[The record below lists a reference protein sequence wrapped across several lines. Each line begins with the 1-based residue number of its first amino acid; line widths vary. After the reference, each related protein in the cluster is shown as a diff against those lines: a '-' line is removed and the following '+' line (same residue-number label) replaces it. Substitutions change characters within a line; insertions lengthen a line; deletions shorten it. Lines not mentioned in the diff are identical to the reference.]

1 MSDSAGRP
9 RRVHFSVFEVDLHAG
24 ELRRHGLKVKLHG
37 QPFQVLAMLL
47 ERPGELVSRE
57 EIREK
62 LWPQDTFIDFEHS
75 VNSSIKRLRETLGD
89 DAATPRFIET
99 LPRHGY
105 RFIAPVQ
112 TLSSNHTPEGN
123 DEAETTLESES
134 PVLGTGRA
142 AGTSEAAVTQ
152 ARPPAKH
159 PQRDIAATAG
169 ARRSPL
175 PRRWVTAAILGIPI
189 ALLAILIGLNVF
201 RLRDRLLPRSP
212 AVPPIKSIA
221 ILPLENLSHDPEQ
234 EYFADGITEELITD
248 LGNIAALRVIS
259 RTSVMRYKGTKK
271 PLPEIARE
279 LNVDALVE
287 GTVLRSGDRVRVT
300 VNLLHAST
308 DRHLW
313 AETYERDFRD
323 VISLQDEVARAV
335 AEEIKIKVTPQEQ
348 ARLSGSPA
356 VSPDAYRLYLQ
367 ARYHSYKRT
376 LPGFEK
382 SIQLFQQAL
391 ALDPNYASA
400 YAGLAETY
408 GLLPFYGGA
417 SPKESFPK
425 AKAAAL
431 KAVELD
437 GSLAEAHAALGFVL
451 FYGDWDWPGAERE
464 LKHAIEL
471 KPSYA
476 TSHHWYAEYLSAM
489 GRHDEA
495 IAEIKR
501 AQELDPLSP
510 LLFAI
515 GEEIFILARRY
526 DDVIEEAKKALE
538 LDSNYALAHGNLA
551 DGFLGKGMYKEA
563 AAEYIKADQ
572 ILGLTN
578 SSGLALGYALTGRK
592 AEALEILRRL
602 RETPGQPGLDSIVE
616 ARLCLGAAL
625 CDKQEVLD
633 WLEKAYE
640 EHDAFAPFW
649 NVQSVFDPIRSEPR
663 FQHILRR
670 MNFPK

>member
-1 MSDSAGRP
+1 
-9 RRVHFSVFEVDLHAG
+9 
-24 ELRRHGLKVKLHG
+24 
-37 QPFQVLAMLL
+37 ML
-47 ERPGELVSRE
+47 
-57 EIREK
+57 
-62 LWPQDTFIDFEHS
+62 
-75 VNSSIKRLRETLGD
+75 
-89 DAATPRFIET
+89 
-99 LPRHGY
+99 
-105 RFIAPVQ
+105 
-112 TLSSNHTPEGN
+112 
-123 DEAETTLESES
+123 
-134 PVLGTGRA
+134 
-142 AGTSEAAVTQ
+142 
-152 ARPPAKH
+152 ARPPAKQR
-159 PQRDIAATAG
+159 QRDIAVTAG

-175 PRRWVTAAILGIPI
+175 PRRWVTAAVLVVPV

-201 RLRDRLLPRSP
+201 RLRDRLLPRTAP
-212 AVPPIKSIA
+212 VPRIASIA
-221 ILPLENLSHDPEQ
+221 VLPLENLSHDPEQ
-234 EYFADGITEELITD
+234 EYFADGMTEELITN
-248 LGNIAALRVIS
+248 LGKIGALRVIS
-259 RTSVMRYKGTKK
+259 RTSVMRYKGTRK
-271 PLPEIARE
+271 PLPEIANE

-287 GTVLRSGDRVRVT
+287 GTVLRSGNRVRVT
-300 VNLLHAST
+300 VNLLHART

-313 AETYERDFRD
+313 AETYERDLHD
-323 VISLQDEVARAV
+323 VLSLQDEVARAI
-335 AEEIKIKVTPQEQ
+335 AEEIEIRVTPQEE

-356 VSPDAYRLYLQ
+356 VSPEAFRFYLQ

-417 SPKESFPK
+417 SSKESFPK

-451 FYGDWDWPGAERE
+451 FYGDWDWAAAERE
-464 LKHAIEL
+464 LKRAIEL
-471 KPSYA
+471 KPSYV

-489 GRHDEA
+489 GRQDEA

-515 GEEIFILARRY
+515 GAEVCVLARRY
-526 DDVIEEAKKALE
+526 DEVIEQSQKALE

-551 DGFLGKGMYKEA
+551 DGFLGKGMNKEA

-572 ILGLTN
+572 IWGMTN
-578 SSGLALGYALTGRK
+578 SSRLALGYALTGKK

-602 RETPGQPGLDSIVE
+602 RKTPGQPGLTSIME
-616 ARLCLGAAL
+616 ALLCLNGAL
-625 CDKQEVLD
+625 CDKREVLD

-640 EHDAFAPFW
+640 EHEVFAPFW
-649 NVQSVFDPIRSEPR
+649 NVHPAFDPLRSEPR
-663 FQHILRR
+663 FQRILRR
-670 MNFPK
+670 MNFPP

>member
-24 ELRRHGLKVKLHG
+24 ELRKHGLKVKLHG

-75 VNSSIKRLRETLGD
+75 VNSSIKRLREALGD

-105 RFIAPVQ
+105 RFIAQVE
-112 TLSSNHTPEGN
+112 TLPYNH
-123 DEAETTLESES
+123 
-134 PVLGTGRA
+134 
-142 AGTSEAAVTQ
+142 TSEANGKAE
-152 ARPPAKH
+152 
-159 PQRDIAATAG
+159 
-169 ARRSPL
+169 ARRSHLL
-175 PRRWVTAAILGIPI
+175 PKRWIAGSMGGLAIALMAILV
-189 ALLAILIGLNVF
+189 GLNAF
-201 RLRDRLLPRSP
+201 SLRDRLFPRTAP
-212 AVPPIKSIA
+212 VPRIASIA
-221 ILPLENLSHDPEQ
+221 VLPLENLSHDPDQ
-234 EYFADGITEELITD
+234 EYFADGITEELITN

-259 RTSVMRYKGTKK
+259 RTSVMRYKGTRK
-271 PLPEIARE
+271 PLPDIAKE

-300 VNLLHAST
+300 VNLLYART

-313 AETYERDFRD
+313 AETYERELRD
-323 VISLQDEVARAV
+323 VLSLQDDVARAI
-335 AEEIKIKVTPQEQ
+335 AEEIKIRVTPQEE
-348 ARLSGSPA
+348 ARLLRSPA
-356 VSPDAYRLYLQ
+356 VSPEAYQLYLQ
-367 ARYHSYKRT
+367 ARYYSNRRT

-382 SIQLFQQAL
+382 SVQLFQQAV
-391 ALDPNYASA
+391 AQDPNSASA
-400 YAGLAETY
+400 YAGLAEAY
-408 GLLPFYGGA
+408 GLIPFYEGA
-417 SPKESFPK
+417 SSKESFPK

-451 FYGDWDWPGAERE
+451 FYGDWDWAAAEKE
-464 LKHAIEL
+464 LKRAIEL
-471 KPSYA
+471 NPSYA

-489 GRHDEA
+489 GRHDQA

-501 AQELDPLSP
+501 AEELDPLSP
-510 LLFAI
+510 LLFSI
-515 GEEIFILARRY
+515 GEEVCTNARRY
-526 DDVIEEAKKALE
+526 DEVIEEAKKALE
-538 LDSNYALAHGNLA
+538 LDSNYGLAHENLA
-551 DGFLGKGMYKEA
+551 GGLLGKGMYKEA
-563 AAEYIKADQ
+563 SEEYFK
-572 ILGLTN
+572 TN
-578 SSGLALGYALTGRK
+578 QSWGTSNSQELALGYAFQGKRAK
-592 AEALEILRRL
+592 ALEILKQL
-602 RETPGQPGLDSIVE
+602 RESPRRPGLNSIFE

-625 CDKQEVLD
+625 CTKQEVLD

-640 EHDAFAPFW
+640 EHKAYAPFW
-649 NVQSVFDPIRSEPR
+649 NIHPAFDLIRSEPR
-663 FQHILRR
+663 FQNILRR

>member
-1 MSDSAGRP
+1 MSDNDGCP
-9 RRVHFSVFEVDLHAG
+9 RRVHFSAFEVDLRAG
-24 ELRRHGLKVKLHG
+24 ELRKHGVKVKLHG

-47 ERPGELVSRE
+47 ERPGELVTRE

-75 VNSSIKRLRETLGD
+75 VNSSIKRLREALGD
-89 DAATPRFIET
+89 DAATPRFVET

-105 RFIAPVQ
+105 RFIAPVE
-112 TLSSNHTPEGN
+112 TLARNHIPKANGEVETAFASKSSVF
-123 DEAETTLESES
+123 ETE
-134 PVLGTGRA
+134 RA
-142 AGTSEAAVTQ
+142 AGPGEDAV
-152 ARPPAKH
+152 ASASSHANRRDA
-159 PQRDIAATAG
+159 DIAATAD
-169 ARRSPL
+169 ACRSPFS
-175 PRRWVTAAILGIPI
+175 RRWVIAAIVGVPV
-189 ALLAILIGLNVF
+189 ALLATLIGLNVF
-201 RLRDRLLPRSP
+201 SLRDRLLPRTSP
-212 AVPPIKSIA
+212 VPKIESIA

-234 EYFADGITEELITD
+234 EYFADGITEELITN

-271 PLPEIARE
+271 PLPEIAKE

-313 AETYERDFRD
+313 AETYERDFHD
-323 VISLQDEVARAV
+323 VISLQDEVARAI

-348 ARLSGSPA
+348 ARLSISPA
-356 VSPDAYRLYLQ
+356 VSPEAYRLYLQ
-367 ARYHSYKRT
+367 ARYHSNKRT

-382 SIQLFQQAL
+382 SVQLFQQAV
-391 ALDPNYASA
+391 AHDPNYASA
-400 YAGLAETY
+400 YAGLAEAY
-408 GLLPFYGGA
+408 GLIPFYEGA
-417 SPKESFPK
+417 SSKESFPK

-437 GSLAEAHAALGFVL
+437 DSLAEAHAALGFVL
-451 FYGDWDWPGAERE
+451 FYGDWDWLAAERE
-464 LKHAIEL
+464 LKRAIEL

-489 GRHDEA
+489 GRHDQA

-501 AQELDPLSP
+501 AEELDPLSP

-515 GEEIFILARRY
+515 GEEICTNARRY
-526 DDVIEEAKKALE
+526 DEVIEEAKKALE
-538 LDSNYALAHGNLA
+538 LDSNYALAHENLA
-551 DGFLGKGMYKEA
+551 GGLLGKGMNKEA
-563 AAEYIKADQ
+563 AAEYFEADRAWG
-572 ILGLTN
+572 ITN
-578 SSGLALGYALTGRK
+578 SQELALGYAFNGKRAK
-592 AEALEILRRL
+592 ALEILKQL
-602 RETPGQPGLDSIVE
+602 RESPRRPGLNSIFE

-625 CDKQEVLD
+625 CDKQEVLN

-640 EHDAFAPFW
+640 EHEVYAPFW
-649 NVQSVFDPIRSEPR
+649 NVHPAFDPIRSDPR
-663 FQHILRR
+663 FQRILRR
-670 MNFPK
+670 MNFPP